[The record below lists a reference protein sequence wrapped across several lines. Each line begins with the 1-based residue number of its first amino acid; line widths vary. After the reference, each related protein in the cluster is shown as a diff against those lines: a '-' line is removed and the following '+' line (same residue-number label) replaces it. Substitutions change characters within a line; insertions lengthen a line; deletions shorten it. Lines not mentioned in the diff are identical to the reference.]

1 MFMTPEQ
8 LHQTYREAMNLSLSI
23 DQMTVRGESIDRV
36 MVVMSEAL
44 GKMSLCAECL
54 RDKLDYQPTRAVIF
68 RSLGSMYM
76 RFSMYDKAIDTLR
89 EALVGCLDGYEEDV
103 ISELIKKCQDE
114 IN

>member
-1 MFMTPEQ
+1 MAPEE
-8 LHQTYREAMNLSLSI
+8 LHQTYCEAMNLSLSI
-23 DQMTVRGESIDRV
+23 DQMAVRGESIDRI

-44 GKMSLCAECL
+44 GKMALCAEYL
-54 RDKLDYQPTRAVIF
+54 RDKVDVQPTRAVIF

-76 RFSMYDKAIDTLR
+76 RFSMYDKAIKTLC